1 MHVDAPALEAAAPFL
16 FMSGYGPGRWNSI
29 RKGDL
34 FHVIHYC
41 ISYLRA
47 EIQSVVFTSHS
58 TIKISYTSSCHACS
72 ANIILVDLSIL
83 A

>member
-1 MHVDAPALEAAAPFL
+1 MHVDVPALEASAPFL

-29 RKGDL
+29 PKGDS

-41 ISYLRA
+41 ISYLCP
-47 EIQSVVFTSHS
+47 EIQSVAFTSHS
-58 TIKISYTSSCHACS
+58 TFKISYTPSCLARS
-72 ANIILVDLSIL
+72 ANIILVDSSTL